1 LRIIEECILKLIRKI
16 RQFFSDSQNP
26 HSRGPVIDAGV
37 FEEGFYRDITEAR
50 VEHFKSLGLGVSAR
64 TVIDIGCG
72 VGHFSR
78 VLEEMGADVTCVDGR
93 PENIAR
99 LLELYPGRK
108 AFVVDVETDKL
119 LDLGKFDVV
128 FCYGLLYHLAD
139 PLGFM
144 RRAGAMCGDWLILET
159 CIIDSESPVVRLV
172 PEDDANHSQAL
183 HAMGCR
189 PSSAYVAFALKS
201 AGMKYVYVTKSLPRH
216 PQFQYRIEN
225 DFSYVK
231 NGNLMRNIFV
241 ASWSPIDSPMFKP
254 Y

>member
-1 LRIIEECILKLIRKI
+1 
-16 RQFFSDSQNP
+16 
-26 HSRGPVIDAGV
+26 VIDAGV
-37 FEEGFYRDITEAR
+37 FEEDFYRDITQAR
-50 VEHFKSLGLGVSAR
+50 VEHFRSLGLDVSGR

-78 VLEEMGADVTCVDGR
+78 VLEEMGANVTCVDGR

-108 AFVVDVETDKL
+108 ALVVDVETDKL
-119 LDLGKFDVV
+119 QDLGKFDVV

-144 RRAGAMCGDWLILET
+144 RRAGAICGNWLILET
-159 CIIDSESPVVRLV
+159 CIMDSETPVVRLV

-189 PSSAYVAFALKS
+189 PSSAYVAFGLKT
-201 AGMKYVYVTKSLPRH
+201 AGIKYVYVTRTLPNH
-216 PQFQYRIEN
+216 PQFQYRLEN
-225 DFSYVK
+225 DFSHLK

-241 ASWSPIDSPMFKP
+241 ASRNAMDSTMLKP

>member
-1 LRIIEECILKLIRKI
+1 MKLVRRI
-16 RQFFSDSQNP
+16 RQLFSDSQNLT
-26 HSRGPVIDAGV
+26 SRDPVIDVGV

-50 VEHFKSLGLGVSAR
+50 VEHFKSLGLGVSGK

-78 VLEEMGADVTCVDGR
+78 VLDEMGADVTCVDGR
-93 PENIAR
+93 PGNIAR

-144 RRAGAMCGDWLILET
+144 RRAGAICGNWLILET
-159 CIIDSESPVVRLV
+159 CIMDSEMPMVRLV

-189 PSSAYVAFALKS
+189 PSSAYVAFGLKS
-201 AGMKYVYVTKSLPRH
+201 AGMKHVYVPRSLPSH
-216 PQFQYRIEN
+216 AQFQYRLEN
-225 DFSYVK
+225 DISYLK

-241 ASWSPIDSPMFKP
+241 ASRSPLDSPMLKL

>member
-1 LRIIEECILKLIRKI
+1 MKLVRKI
-16 RQFFSDSQNP
+16 RNFFTNFDASNLASA
-26 HSRGPVIDAGV
+26 VIDAGV
-37 FEEGFYRDITEAR
+37 FDEGFYRDITAAR
-50 VEHFKSLGLGVSAR
+50 VEHFKSLGLSVSGKS
-64 TVIDIGCG
+64 VIDIGCG

-93 PENIAR
+93 PENVAR
-99 LLELYPGRK
+99 LLGLYPGRK

-139 PLGFM
+139 PLGFI

-172 PEDDANHSQAL
+172 PEDGANHSQAL

-189 PSSAYVAFALKS
+189 PSSAYVAFGLKT
-201 AGMKYVYVTKSLPRH
+201 AGMKHVYVTRSLPSH
-216 PQFQYRIEN
+216 PQFQYRLEN
-225 DFSYVK
+225 DFSYLK

-241 ASWSPIDSPMFKP
+241 ASRSPIDSPMLKL